1 MQKMMRSMLKFVMLV
16 AMGLLLSYLTFLCGV
31 LFFSMIQ
38 MHLTG
43 VVFLLLGILCGVIL
57 LLIKKPLI
65 PRLKVRE
72 KVYMIAI
79 IVVPMLFNV
88 LVYYA
93 FGLAHPDISFF
104 SKEANIQLLFLCTAI
119 HLLVS
124 FAFMLFYELF
134 HYWKHKKK

>member
-79 IVVPMLFNV
+79 IVVPMLFHV

-104 SKEANIQLLFLCTAI
+104 QKKPTYSCCFCVRLFIC
-119 HLLVS
+119 
-124 FAFMLFYELF
+124 
-134 HYWKHKKK
+134 W